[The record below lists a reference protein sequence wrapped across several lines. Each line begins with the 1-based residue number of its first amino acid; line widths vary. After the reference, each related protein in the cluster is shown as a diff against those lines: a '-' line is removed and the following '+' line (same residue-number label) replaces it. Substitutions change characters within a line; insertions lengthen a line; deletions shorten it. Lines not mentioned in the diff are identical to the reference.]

1 MTKQNTKFSKKWQL
15 SKHDLRS
22 ILVTTWLL
30 LIPVLFTIQN
40 AIATGTDINW
50 NVVVGAVI
58 AVLIKVLQKVLTDYS
73 ELA

>member
-1 MTKQNTKFSKKWQL
+1 MTKKNTKFSKKWQL